1 MIAKF
6 WWGWL
11 STPFA
16 PGEFV
21 VYVYDSVSWVLN
33 QRAPV
38 VRHRENGVE
47 KQGNPG
53 SKMPKQSG
61 LGILIWSNLPRCW
74 RGKGRLQCGHSGKKW
89 QKFGWWW
96 REIPCQSQKSSG
108 SQPVLVETG
117 FSGPQKVG
125 VKEDE
130 LFIQQWGQ
138 SMTAVQPAA
147 MVILFIFFTRQLDVW
162 LAMYVATVTRMLHVW
177 NTHLHLD

>member
-6 WWGWL
+6 DGDDFRLLLPQASLWSM
-11 STPFA
+11 STIRCL
-16 PGEFV
+16 GSWTNGRRWFV
-21 VYVYDSVSWVLN
+21 TEKM
-33 QRAPV
+33 V
-38 VRHRENGVE
+38 V
-47 KQGNPG
+47 K
-53 SKMPKQSG
+53 SKGIRDPKWPKQPG

-147 MVILFIFFTRQLDVW
+147 MVILFFHSTTWRLTRNVCSYRNPY
-162 LAMYVATVTRMLHVW
+162 APSMKY
-177 NTHLHLD
+177 